1 MSHGHGSQTKHRY
14 VYDKNKH
21 QLIYLVRLIMGRQ
34 RTSGILKKNI
44 YNSFIELNK
53 KFLRPKNIQKSSTY
67 HHPPPWCT
75 LLAYSFLLTCF

>member
-1 MSHGHGSQTKHRY
+1 
-14 VYDKNKH
+14 
-21 QLIYLVRLIMGRQ
+21 MGRQ

-53 KFLRPKNIQKSSTY
+53 KFLRPKIIQKSSTY